1 MPKCNE
7 NCNAGCL
14 NVFTFKT
21 SILGEFLIEIS
32 TMWSTFKNIL
42 FSFVNKKFKISSTLV
57 FIRVKFMILKTYLD
71 KFFFVAV
78 LMPFKVVFVP
88 RIPYRLFQTKMQGD
102 QFLHNDK
109 CTLTKIS
116 LDLIDYF
123 DVDLPQSVILGAEI
137 RYACTMYLHFFK
149 KWAKPG
155 LFLFIF
161 VLFT

>member
-21 SILGEFLIEIS
+21 SILGEFWIEIS

-71 KFFFVAV
+71 KFFFVV
-78 LMPFKVVFVP
+78 VVMPFKVVFVP

-109 CTLTKIS
+109 CSLTKIS
-116 LDLIDYF
+116 LDLIDNTLTLTCPNQWFWVRRNDCLYN
-123 DVDLPQSVILGAEI
+123 VL
-137 RYACTMYLHFFK
+137 TFF
-149 KWAKPG
+149 
-155 LFLFIF
+155 
-161 VLFT
+161 